1 MRRNPGEIRCIG
13 LRQRDAAVGIVG
25 CYGPGDGYGFSGRGR
40 RGRTQPRAII
50 ERRIAFEVEAR
61 AKQKA
66 PVDTGALRASIYTRT
81 GRLDAPPLIVTDAE
95 RVALP
100 APEDG
105 VAHVGP
111 SVEHGAYREL
121 GTSRNAPQPYLG
133 PAVAEVRAN
142 LQRYRDDFRRLAE
155 GR

>member
-1 MRRNPGEIRCIG
+1 VPRPTIQIDTSGINRILRNLPGN
-13 LRQRDAAVGIVG
+13 RDRLV
-25 CYGPGDGYGFSGRGR
+25 
-40 RGRTQPRAII
+40 
-50 ERRIAFEVEAR
+50 RRIAFEVEAR

-81 GRLDAPPLIVTDAE
+81 GREGAPPAVMTEAE
-95 RVALP
+95 RVELP

-111 SVEHGAYREL
+111 SVEYGAYQEL
-121 GTSRNAPQPYLG
+121 GTSSNAPQPYLG
-133 PAVAEVRAN
+133 PAVAEVRAD
-142 LQRYRDDFRRLAE
+142 LARYRDDFRRLAE

>member
-1 MRRNPGEIRCIG
+1 MPRPSVTIDTSGINRILRNLPGN
-13 LRQRDAAVGIVG
+13 RDQLV
-25 CYGPGDGYGFSGRGR
+25 
-40 RGRTQPRAII
+40 
-50 ERRIAFEVEAR
+50 RRIAFEVEAR

-81 GRLDAPPLIVTDAE
+81 SKGSEQAPGTQE
-95 RVALP
+95 LP
-100 APEDG
+100 APEKG

-111 SVEHGAYREL
+111 SVEYGIYQEL
-121 GTSRNAPQPYLG
+121 GTSDMAPQPYLG

-142 LQRYRDDFRRLAE
+142 LERFRGDFERLAE

>member
-1 MRRNPGEIRCIG
+1 MPRPEITIDTSGINRILRNLGG
-13 LRQRDAAVGIVG
+13 NRDRVV
-25 CYGPGDGYGFSGRGR
+25 
-40 RGRTQPRAII
+40 
-50 ERRIAFEVEAR
+50 RRIAFEVEAR

-81 GRLDAPPLIVTDAE
+81 SNEQAPGPHPI
-95 RVALP
+95 P
-100 APEDG
+100 APTEPG

-111 SVEHGAYREL
+111 SVEYGVYQEL
-121 GTSRNAPQPYLG
+121 GTSRMAAQPYLG

-142 LQRYRDDFRRLAE
+142 LERFRDEFRDLAE

>member
-1 MRRNPGEIRCIG
+1 MPRPSVTIDTSGINRILRNLPGNRDKVVRRVA
-13 LRQRDAAVGIVG
+13 L
-25 CYGPGDGYGFSGRGR
+25 
-40 RGRTQPRAII
+40 
-50 ERRIAFEVEAR
+50 EVEAR

-81 GRLDAPPLIVTDAE
+81 GNELSPGTQE
-95 RVALP
+95 LP
-100 APEDG
+100 TPENG

-111 SVEHGAYREL
+111 SVEYGLYQEL
-121 GTSRNAPQPYLG
+121 GTSEMAAQPYLG

-142 LQRYRDDFRRLAE
+142 LEQFADEFRRLAE